1 MNKKRIV
8 FGLLS
13 FFLPIFLVFGGLLFF
28 LLLLTSTSD
37 TSKNDCIQPSI
48 NNPTDA
54 TDTPKSIEQFVKS
67 HKDAYLLSWKAGGFL
82 PSASISQMGLI
93 LLIHRGRHFGRHTIW
108 AVLKRQKKKIF
119 L

>member
-67 HKDAYLLSWKAGGFL
+67 IKMLTFYHGKQVAFYRL
-82 PSASISQMGLI
+82 PV
-93 LLIHRGRHFGRHTIW
+93 F
-108 AVLKRQKKKIF
+108 LKRW
-119 L
+119 